1 MAKQTKEV
9 AVIEKLEELK
19 DYATQAQNPY
29 LLGRINRIMQEIKTD
44 EIAQSLEPLKE
55 EHVFEYKS
63 NNDEDLKMVSEIL
76 ENYHEEDVHEVAT
89 AKTDSFVE
97 RMIPIVDQQNL
108 IDLKN
113 AQNELLKEVTWES
126 IWEEW
131 IDRGSKE
138 DFLDYLR
145 EFYNAPTKK
154 Q

>member
-1 MAKQTKEV
+1 MAKTQTKEV

-29 LLGRINRIMQEIKTD
+29 LLGRINRIMQEVKTD
-44 EIAQSLEPLKE
+44 GITQSLEPLKE

-76 ENYHEEDVHEVAT
+76 ENYHEEDVHEVAA
-89 AKTDSFVE
+89 AK
-97 RMIPIVDQQNL
+97 PIQ
-108 IDLKN
+108 
-113 AQNELLKEVTWES
+113 KEVTWES

>member
-1 MAKQTKEV
+1 MAKAQTKEV

-29 LLGRINRIMQEIKTD
+29 LLGRINRIMQEVKTD
-44 EIAQSLEPLKE
+44 GITQSLEPLKE

-76 ENYHEEDVHEVAT
+76 ENYHEEDVHEVAA
-89 AKTDSFVE
+89 AK
-97 RMIPIVDQQNL
+97 PIQ
-108 IDLKN
+108 
-113 AQNELLKEVTWES
+113 KEVTWES

>member
-29 LLGRINRIMQEIKTD
+29 LLGRINRIMQEVKTD
-44 EIAQSLEPLKE
+44 GITQSLEPLKE

-76 ENYHEEDVHEVAT
+76 ENYHEEDVHEVAA
-89 AKTDSFVE
+89 AK
-97 RMIPIVDQQNL
+97 PIQ
-108 IDLKN
+108 
-113 AQNELLKEVTWES
+113 KEVTWES